1 MNPCRSCMGALL
13 PAHQHASLLILP
25 RFWTL
30 WSAEERAATLLRAGE
45 FSQKTDVYAYGVVL
59 LELLTGRPAV
69 DGSRPNGCQLLAQW
83 LLPSLSS
90 VTRLWVRILKSV
102 SV

>member
-1 MNPCRSCMGALL
+1 M
-13 PAHQHASLLILP
+13 
-25 RFWTL
+25 
-30 WSAEERAATLLRAGE
+30 
-45 FSQKTDVYAYGVVL
+45 YAYGVVL

-90 VTRLWVRILKSV
+90 VTRLWVSHIVALGGSV
-102 SV
+102 DSWLSMFSDLWVTLYTHLSIPW

>member
-1 MNPCRSCMGALL
+1 MTDVIC
-13 PAHQHASLLILP
+13 
-25 RFWTL
+25 
-30 WSAEERAATLLRAGE
+30 AGE
-45 FSQKTDVYAYGVVL
+45 FSQKSDVYAYGVVL

-90 VTRLWVRILKSV
+90 VTRLWVSTSSGLRHHTLAVRYCLFSL
-102 SV
+102 SRP

>member
-1 MNPCRSCMGALL
+1 M
-13 PAHQHASLLILP
+13 
-25 RFWTL
+25 
-30 WSAEERAATLLRAGE
+30 
-45 FSQKTDVYAYGVVL
+45 YAYGVIL

-90 VTRLWVRILKSV
+90 VTRLWVSC
-102 SV
+102 

>member
-1 MNPCRSCMGALL
+1 MQCRD
-13 PAHQHASLLILP
+13 ILAVV
-25 RFWTL
+25 
-30 WSAEERAATLLRAGE
+30 SAGE

-83 LLPSLSS
+83 LQPSLSS
-90 VTRLWVRILKSV
+90 VTRLWVRLVLELS
-102 SV
+102 SAASP

>member
-1 MNPCRSCMGALL
+1 M
-13 PAHQHASLLILP
+13 
-25 RFWTL
+25 
-30 WSAEERAATLLRAGE
+30 
-45 FSQKTDVYAYGVVL
+45 YAYGVVL

-90 VTRLWVRILKSV
+90 VTRLWVRV
-102 SV
+102 SELVIIVYEVRLGTTEVLVAPNR

>member
-1 MNPCRSCMGALL
+1 M
-13 PAHQHASLLILP
+13 
-25 RFWTL
+25 
-30 WSAEERAATLLRAGE
+30 
-45 FSQKTDVYAYGVVL
+45 YAYGVVL

-90 VTRLWVRILKSV
+90 VTRLWVRV
-102 SV
+102 SELVIIVYEVRLGTTEVLVAPKR

>member
-1 MNPCRSCMGALL
+1 MGALL
-13 PAHQHASLLILP
+13 PTHQRSSLLVGRLQP
-25 RFWTL
+25 TRL
-30 WSAEERAATLLRAGE
+30 KVVEERAAALLCAGE

-83 LLPSLSS
+83 LSPSLSS
-90 VTRLWVRILKSV
+90 VTRLWVRILKLV
-102 SV
+102 IV

>member
-1 MNPCRSCMGALL
+1 M
-13 PAHQHASLLILP
+13 
-25 RFWTL
+25 
-30 WSAEERAATLLRAGE
+30 
-45 FSQKTDVYAYGVVL
+45 YAYGVVL

-90 VTRLWVRILKSV
+90 VTRLWVSPSPGLRHCFQPLLWSAALFCCPAPEIAMPTTCSDDGDNLGERV
-102 SV
+102 Q

>member
-1 MNPCRSCMGALL
+1 M
-13 PAHQHASLLILP
+13 
-25 RFWTL
+25 
-30 WSAEERAATLLRAGE
+30 
-45 FSQKTDVYAYGVVL
+45 YAYGVVL

-90 VTRLWVRILKSV
+90 VTRLWVSLWSG
-102 SV
+102 

>member
-1 MNPCRSCMGALL
+1 M
-13 PAHQHASLLILP
+13 
-25 RFWTL
+25 
-30 WSAEERAATLLRAGE
+30 
-45 FSQKTDVYAYGVVL
+45 YAYGVVL

-90 VTRLWVRILKSV
+90 VTRLWVSLSSGLTVHPMHTAPCIRYIHAAAPQVPSHPSMTLYIPISWGRCR
-102 SV
+102 

>member
-1 MNPCRSCMGALL
+1 MHWP
-13 PAHQHASLLILP
+13 
-25 RFWTL
+25 
-30 WSAEERAATLLRAGE
+30 LRVQKSEQQYFLCAGE

-83 LLPSLSS
+83 LAPSLSS
-90 VTRLWVRILKSV
+90 VTRLWVRIPV
-102 SV
+102 C